1 MPEIKVG
8 HITHYFGRIGVAV
21 LQSTD
26 SGLKA
31 GDTIHIKGHST
42 DFTQQV
48 ESMQVEHETVDELKK
63 GGEVGLKVTEKVHE
77 RDEVFKVVD

>member
-1 MPEIKVG
+1 M
-8 HITHYFGRIGVAV
+8 AV

-31 GDTIHIKGHST
+31 RDTIHIKGHST

-48 ESMQVEHETVDELKK
+48 ESMQVEHETVEELKK
-63 GGEVGLKVTEKVHE
+63 GDEVGLKVTDKVHE